1 MMRVAGTRHN
11 NCGKNWFDVLRLFIF
26 LNQCRSRA
34 PLWILARERPR
45 FVFRKVSPFTDRG
58 DRTNDISKGIG
69 RMTIET
75 VGVVGV
81 GLMGHGIAKNLLAAK
96 YPVTV
101 IAHKNR
107 APVESLKALG
117 AAEADDLA
125 QMAATCSVI
134 HICAPGSP
142 QVEAIV
148 AALLPALKPGSVIVD
163 CSTSDPTS
171 TVALA
176 QMLEDAGCHMVDAP
190 LGGTPVQA
198 EAGELATMVGADE
211 EVFARLEP
219 VLASW
224 TSTSVRIG
232 PCGSGHK
239 MKLLNNFLSLGYA
252 ALYSEALA
260 LSRKVGISVDQ
271 FDSVIRGS
279 RMDCGF
285 YQTFMGYAV
294 EGNREAHK
302 FTLTNALKDLRYLE
316 AMADDVA
323 LANPIG
329 NAVKNSFALASA
341 AGGDGPEDY
350 VPHLVDFVARQNG
363 LDAD

>member
-1 MMRVAGTRHN
+1 
-11 NCGKNWFDVLRLFIF
+11 
-26 LNQCRSRA
+26 
-34 PLWILARERPR
+34 
-45 FVFRKVSPFTDRG
+45 
-58 DRTNDISKGIG
+58 
-69 RMTIET
+69 MTTEM
-75 VGVVGV
+75 VGFVGV
-81 GLMGHGIAKNLLAAK
+81 GLMGHGMAKNILAAG

-101 IAHKNR
+101 IAHTNR
-107 APVESLKALG
+107 APVKDLVSKG
-117 AAEADDLA
+117 ATEARTLAELA
-125 QMAATCSVI
+125 ARASII

-148 AALLPALKPGSVIVD
+148 EALMPSMRPDTVIID
-163 CSTSDPTS
+163 CSTSDPNS
-171 TVALA
+171 TATLA
-176 QMLEDAGCHMVDAP
+176 AKLEASGFHMADAP

-198 EAGELATMVGADE
+198 EAGELATMVGASDA
-211 EVFARLEP
+211 VFERVKPVIAAWARAI
-219 VLASW
+219 VYM
-224 TSTSVRIG
+224 G
-232 PCGSGHK
+232 PSGAGHK

-260 LSRKVGISVDQ
+260 LSEKVGITTAQ

-302 FTLTNALKDLRYLE
+302 FTLTNALKDMRYLE
-316 AMADDVA
+316 SMADGVA

-329 NAVKNSFALASA
+329 NAVKNSFALAHA

-350 VPHLVDFVARQNG
+350 VPHLVDYVAKRNG
-363 LDAD
+363 VKKA

>member
-1 MMRVAGTRHN
+1 MTT
-11 NCGKNWFDVLRLFIF
+11 
-26 LNQCRSRA
+26 
-34 PLWILARERPR
+34 E
-45 FVFRKVSPFTDRG
+45 T
-58 DRTNDISKGIG
+58 IG
-69 RMTIET
+69 F
-75 VGVVGV
+75 VGV
-81 GLMGHGIAKNLLAAK
+81 GLMGHGMAKNLLAAG
-96 YPVTV
+96 YPVSV
-101 IAHKNR
+101 IAHRNR
-107 APVESLKALG
+107 APVEDLISLG
-117 AAEADDLA
+117 ATEAQDLGA
-125 QMAATCSVI
+125 LAATSSVI

-148 AALLPALKPGSVIVD
+148 AALLPALRPGTVIVD

-171 TVALA
+171 TQTLA
-176 QMLEDAGCHMVDAP
+176 DRLRDSGCHMADAP

-198 EAGELATMVGADE
+198 ESGELATMIGADHA
-211 EVFARLEP
+211 VFERIEP
-219 VLASW
+219 VVASW
-224 TSTSVRIG
+224 AKSIVHLG
-232 PCGSGHK
+232 PCGAGHK

-252 ALYSEALA
+252 ALYAEALA
-260 LSRKVGISVDQ
+260 LSEKVGISTAQ

-316 AMADDVA
+316 AMADSVA

-329 NAVKNSFALASA
+329 NAAKNSFAMAHA

-350 VPHLVDFVARQNG
+350 VPHLVDFVARRNG
-363 LDAD
+363 LPER